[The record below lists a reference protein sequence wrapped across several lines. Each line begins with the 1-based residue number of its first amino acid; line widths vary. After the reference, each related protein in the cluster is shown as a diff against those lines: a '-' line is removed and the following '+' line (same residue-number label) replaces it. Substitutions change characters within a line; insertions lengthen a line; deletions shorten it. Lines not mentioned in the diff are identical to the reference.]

1 MNMRFYKFLIL
12 AVLILSSS
20 FSSFSYQQNDD
31 SIDNDDSVIKILAI
45 GNSFSQDAI
54 ETYLHELAEA
64 EGISVI
70 IGNLYI
76 GGASLELHW
85 KNASNNTAA
94 YDYRKIDLD
103 NIKTNR
109 PNTSIADALADENW
123 DYISFQQASPFSGQY
138 STYESTLP
146 LLFNY
151 VSERVSN
158 PKTNYILHQ
167 TWAYAQ
173 NSTHAG
179 FANYNKDQ
187 MTMYNAIQDATK
199 RAKNLVDIDLLI
211 PAGTAI
217 QNGRSSAIGDNFTR
231 DGYHLDLTIGR
242 YTAACTWFEA
252 IFGKSV
258 VGNPYKPDS
267 MSSYEAEITQKA
279 AHLAIINPHEI
290 TMMVDHQN
298 KKNLPLPLLK

>member
-1 MNMRFYKFLIL
+1 MRFYKFLVFI
-12 AVLILSSS
+12 AFILSLSYPA
-20 FSSFSYQQNDD
+20 FSNNGGESKIEKS
-31 SIDNDDSVIKILAI
+31 DNVVKILAI

-54 ETYLHELAEA
+54 ETYLHELAKA

-76 GGASLELHW
+76 GGASLDLHW
-85 KNASNNTAA
+85 KNASDNAAA
-94 YDYRKIDLD
+94 YDYRKIDVD

-109 PNTSIADALADENW
+109 PNTSIADALIDENW
-123 DYISFQQASPFSGQY
+123 DYVSFQQASPFSGQY
-138 STYESTLP
+138 NTYDATLP
-146 LLFNY
+146 LLLGY
-151 VSERVSN
+151 VQLRVSK
-158 PKTNYILHQ
+158 PKVNYILHQ

-187 MTMYNAIQDATK
+187 MTMYNAIKDATK
-199 RAKNLVDIDLLI
+199 RAKDLVGIDLLI

-217 QNGRSSAIGDNFTR
+217 QNGRSSSVGDNFTR

-252 IFGKSV
+252 IFGKNV
-258 VGNPYKPDS
+258 IGNSYKPDT
-267 MSSYEAEITQKA
+267 MSSHEAEIAQKA
-279 AHLAIINPHEI
+279 AHSAIVNPYEI
-290 TMMVDHQN
+290 TVMVVD
-298 KKNLPLPLLK
+298 

>member
-1 MNMRFYKFLIL
+1 MNMKFYKFL
-12 AVLILSSS
+12 VLIALVLSSS
-20 FSSFSYQQNDD
+20 FSSFSKENGELVDYDR
-31 SIDNDDSVIKILAI
+31 IIKILAI

-54 ETYLHELAEA
+54 ETYLHELADA
-64 EGISVI
+64 EGIPVI

-85 KNASNNTAA
+85 KNASNNLAA

-103 NIKTNR
+103 NVKTNR
-109 PNTSIADALADENW
+109 PNTSIADALADEDW

-138 STYESTLP
+138 NTYEASLP

-151 VSERVSN
+151 VKERASN
-158 PKTNYILHQ
+158 PKVQYILHQ

-179 FANYNKDQ
+179 FTNYNRDQ
-187 MTMYNAIQDATK
+187 MTMYNAIQNATR
-199 RAKNLVDIDLLI
+199 RAKELVDIDLLI

-217 QNGRSSAIGDNFTR
+217 QNGRSSVIGDHFTR

-252 IFGKSV
+252 IFGMNV
-258 VGNPYKPDS
+258 IGNPYKPEGL
-267 MSSYEAEITQKA
+267 SSFEAEIAQKS
-279 AHLAIINPHEI
+279 AHFAIAKPHEI
-290 TMMVDHQN
+290 TMVVND
-298 KKNLPLPLLK
+298 KNTENSPMML

>member
-1 MNMRFYKFLIL
+1 MNMRYYKFLIL
-12 AVLILSSS
+12 IALVLSSS
-20 FSSFSYQQNDD
+20 FLSFSNNKGGSTIEKGD
-31 SIDNDDSVIKILAI
+31 SIIKILAI

-85 KNASNNTAA
+85 ENSSNNSAA

-103 NIKTNR
+103 NIKTNQ

-146 LLFNY
+146 LLFKY
-151 VSERVSN
+151 VSERASN
-158 PKTNYILHQ
+158 PKTKYILHQ

-173 NSTHAG
+173 NSTHVG

-217 QNGRSSAIGDNFTR
+217 QNGRSSRVGDNFTR

-252 IFGKSV
+252 IFGRNV
-258 VGNPYKPDS
+258 VGNSYKPDS
-267 MSSYEAEITQKA
+267 MSSSEAEIAQKA
-279 AHLAIINPHEI
+279 AHLAIAKPYEI
-290 TMMVDHQN
+290 TIMVDDQ
-298 KKNLPLPLLK
+298 K